1 MHKHPACDGPT
12 VLWKAG
18 LLDLHDGDDD
28 DGGDDDDCGGDDCDG
43 DDCGGDDCGGDDCD
57 GDDCDGDTVMFR
69 TTSLIEVHY
78 VPSTWPS
85 AL

>member
-18 LLDLHDGDDD
+18 LLDLNDGDDD
-28 DGGDDDDCGGDDCDG
+28 DGGDD
-43 DDCGGDDCGGDDCD
+43 DDCGGDDCD

>member
-43 DDCGGDDCGGDDCD
+43 DDC
-57 GDDCDGDTVMFR
+57 DGDTVMFR